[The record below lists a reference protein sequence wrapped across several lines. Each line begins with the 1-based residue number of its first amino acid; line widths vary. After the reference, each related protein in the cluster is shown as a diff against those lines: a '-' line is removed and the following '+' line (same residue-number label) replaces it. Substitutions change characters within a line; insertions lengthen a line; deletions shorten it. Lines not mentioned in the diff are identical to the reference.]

1 LILGKTRVLFSK
13 GTQSERCALRTF
25 LFGATMS
32 QASRYHPILVVLHW
46 LLALLIPTALALGTF
61 VMARIPTS
69 DPTKI
74 DALRG
79 HMAGGVLILTLM
91 AVRLVMRFGTSR
103 PARASSGS
111 AFLDGLAWLSHRLLY
126 IGVIGMALVGLSLAL
141 ETGILGILIGEH
153 PQLPADFWAY
163 KLRSAHYLISRA
175 LWALIALHVAG
186 ALYHTFIRKDGL
198 LRRMW
203 FGRRAIAGDKS
214 SIVRLSGRA

>member
-1 LILGKTRVLFSK
+1 
-13 GTQSERCALRTF
+13 
-25 LFGATMS
+25 MS
-32 QASRYHPILVVLHW
+32 QALRYHPVLVVLHW
-46 LLALLIPTALALGTF
+46 LLALLVPTALALGTF
-61 VMARIPTS
+61 VMARIPTN

-91 AVRLVMRFGTSR
+91 LVRLVMRSGSSR
-103 PARASSGS
+103 PARASAGS

-153 PQLPADFWAY
+153 PPMPADFWAY
-163 KLRSAHYLISRA
+163 KLRTAHYLISRA
-175 LWALIALHVAG
+175 LWALIALHIAG
-186 ALYHTFIRKDGL
+186 ALYHSLIRKDGL

-203 FGRRAIAGDKS
+203 FGRRVIPADKS
-214 SIVRLSGRA
+214 SVVRLSGRPS